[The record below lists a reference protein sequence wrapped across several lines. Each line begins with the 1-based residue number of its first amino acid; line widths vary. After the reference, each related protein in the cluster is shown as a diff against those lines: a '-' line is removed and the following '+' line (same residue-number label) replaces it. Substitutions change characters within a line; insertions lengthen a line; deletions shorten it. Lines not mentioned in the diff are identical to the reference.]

1 MQLHCQFMPL
11 IAITTVIITFQ
22 FSGYSYQS
30 SLFPYIYMS
39 LYYYRQY
46 YHSFLIFCYYYCLHI
61 NFHFLYVATVGIVSS
76 SSRFLCVITI
86 IIVSIT
92 IHLYF
97 YYHFYNRHY
106 LPVML
111 CVLIPITV
119 VVISIQFFSH
129 YYHCCRRYSH
139 SIIFSLL
146 LGLLSLSP
154 ITSFIISVSL

>member
-30 SLFPYIYMS
+30 SSFPYINLS

-46 YHSFLIFCYYYCLHI
+46 YHSFLICCYYYCLYI
-61 NFHFLYVATVGIVSS
+61 NFHFLYVATVSIVSS
-76 SSRFLCVITI
+76 STRFLCVITI
-86 IIVSIT
+86 IIVIIT
-92 IHLYF
+92 VHLYF
-97 YYHFYNRHY
+97 YQHYYSRHY

-111 CVLIPITV
+111 CVLISITV

-129 YYHCCRRYSH
+129 YCHCCRRSSH

>member
-1 MQLHCQFMPL
+1 ML
-11 IAITTVIITFQ
+11 IYAFDCNYYGHNYLSILWLFLSVFIISIHLSVIILLSPVLPFI
-22 FSGYSYQS
+22 SDMLLLLLS
-30 SLFPYIYMS
+30 SF
-39 LYYYRQY
+39 
-46 YHSFLIFCYYYCLHI
+46 
-61 NFHFLYVATVGIVSS
+61 NFHFLYVATVSIVSS
-76 SSRFLCVITI
+76 STRFLCVITI

-92 IHLYF
+92 IYLYF
-97 YYHFYNRHY
+97 YYHYYNRHY